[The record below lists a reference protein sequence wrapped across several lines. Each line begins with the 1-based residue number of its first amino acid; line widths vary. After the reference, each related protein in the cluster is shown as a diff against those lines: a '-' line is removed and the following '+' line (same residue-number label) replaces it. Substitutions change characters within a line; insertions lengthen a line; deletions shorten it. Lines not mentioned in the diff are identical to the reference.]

1 MLAVLGV
8 SVGVTHPVG
17 ELKWMPLLMVRSVV
31 TVMEGQQVAEDEVLD
46 E

>member
-8 SVGVTHPVG
+8 SVGVAHPVG
-17 ELKWMPLLMVRSVV
+17 ELKWMPRLVLRPVV